1 MQNSTI
7 LGVGHGDLDFYDL
20 RRLQGLH
27 VRVSSDNPDSS
38 LLYKHV
44 DMRGADPEL
53 FRPEMGIHRRSGYVV
68 YSHCWD
74 PSGTQ
79 VLAAGGALTVGDRGG
94 FVQLLT

>member
-7 LGVGHGDLDFYDL
+7 LGVGHNDLDFYDL
-20 RRLQGLH
+20 RRLQGQH
-27 VRVSSDNPDSS
+27 VRVSSRYPDSS

-44 DMRGADPEL
+44 DMRDVDPV
-53 FRPEMGIHRRSGYVV
+53 PEMGIFRRSGYVV

-79 VLAAGGALTVGDRGG
+79 VLAAGGALTVGDRGA